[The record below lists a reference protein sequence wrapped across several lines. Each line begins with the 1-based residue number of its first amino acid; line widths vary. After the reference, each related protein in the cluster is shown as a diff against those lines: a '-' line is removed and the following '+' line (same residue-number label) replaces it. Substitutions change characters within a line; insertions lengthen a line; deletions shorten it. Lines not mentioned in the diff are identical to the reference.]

1 MDTVR
6 RPGEVTTG
14 QAASLLGVTRR
25 AVTKW
30 CEATFD
36 SGNNRY
42 GLTVRRTF
50 SRRYFLL
57 RAEVLALRSK

>member
-1 MDTVR
+1 VDTIR
-6 RPGEVTTG
+6 QPGEVTTG
-14 QAASLLGVTRR
+14 QAARLLGVTRR

-30 CEATFD
+30 CEATID

-50 SRRYFLL
+50 SRRYFLI
-57 RAEVLALRSK
+57 RTEVLALRSK